1 MKKILFIINSLKCG
15 GAERLLVDILKNI
28 DYTQYSVSVLTF
40 NKKVMIEDSL
50 PEQIEFLHTIGF
62 GSRISHWKRKFY
74 SSFGMLDLYYKIS
87 ICQAVKSDYDTIIS
101 FLEGFPLRAHRYI
114 ANKATKNVTFVHT
127 DISTYP
133 DSIAQFRNEAD
144 MKEAYSMMNEIIFV
158 SDGALD
164 GFIKKCGEISVK
176 KDVLTNFIDIE
187 VVRKKSEEFLPP
199 RSDNQFEIVLLG
211 RVTEV
216 KGYDIIPQIA
226 KLLKLQ
232 AIPAH
237 FTIIGD
243 GGYMPTLKSIIE
255 SLKVSDM
262 VSLTGFKANPYPF
275 LKQADIV
282 MSTSLT
288 EGLPLSLCEAMS
300 LGKPI
305 ISSPTTGADYLL
317 SDGTGIIVNRSA
329 ENYVSAIKRLYENPH
344 LLESYWLKS
353 LEKSRLFDKRA
364 YIDKLYNLL

>member
-1 MKKILFIINSLKCG
+1 M
-15 GAERLLVDILKNI
+15 
-28 DYTQYSVSVLTF
+28 SVLTF
-40 NKKVMIEDSL
+40 NKEVMIEDSL

-62 GSRISHWKRKFY
+62 GGRINHWMRKFY
-74 SSFGMLDLYYKIS
+74 GSLGILDNYYKAS
-87 ICQAVKSDYDTIIS
+87 ICQAVKSKYDTIVS

-133 DSIAQFRNEAD
+133 DSIAQFKSVTD
-144 MKEAYSMMNEIIFV
+144 MKEAYSLMDEIIFV
-158 SDGALD
+158 SDGALS
-164 GFIKKCGEISVK
+164 GFIKICGNLSVN
-176 KDVLTNFIDIE
+176 KDVLTNFIDVE
-187 VVRKKSEEFLPP
+187 TVRCKSEEFLPS
-199 RSDNQFEIVLLG
+199 RSDNKFEIVLLG

-243 GGYMPTLKSIIE
+243 GGYMSTLKDKIE
-255 SLKVSDM
+255 SLKVGDM
-262 VSLTGFKANPYPF
+262 ISLTGFKANPYPF
-275 LKQADIV
+275 VKQADIV

-317 SDGTGIIVNRSA
+317 SDGTGIIVNRNA
-329 ENYVSAIKRLYENPH
+329 ENYVSAIKRLYENPD
-344 LLESYWLKS
+344 LLESYRLKS
-353 LEKSRLFDKRA
+353 LEKSRMFDKGA